1 MPNWHTPTPPL
12 PPPTPPLSPSTLP
25 LKRRHHPSLP
35 RNSWLVHLLVGL
47 CMSVSWSGL
56 GCVRLLVGLQ
66 PTQER
71 TPSTSATQFHP
82 HSSSFADKYVSSSF
96 LQKISIS
103 FLGSPFETQI
113 QIRALRY
120 WLQLFPHNAMH
131 LRKTGSLLSNQ
142 NLNMEVTENPID
154 SNFKI
159 YGATHIFMTFC
170 HKRISLKL

>member
-96 LQKISIS
+96 LQKYPFSFLVPLLKRRSIS
-103 FLGSPFETQI
+103 AHCDIGCSYFLTMQCISGKLGRYCQI
-113 QIRALRY
+113 
-120 WLQLFPHNAMH
+120 
-131 LRKTGSLLSNQ
+131 
-142 NLNMEVTENPID
+142 
-154 SNFKI
+154 KI
-159 YGATHIFMTFC
+159 
-170 HKRISLKL
+170 